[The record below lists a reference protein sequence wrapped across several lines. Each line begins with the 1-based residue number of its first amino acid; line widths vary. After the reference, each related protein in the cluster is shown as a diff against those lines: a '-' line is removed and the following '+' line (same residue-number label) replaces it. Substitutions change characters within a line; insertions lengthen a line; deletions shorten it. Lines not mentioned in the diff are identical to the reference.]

1 LLEENQFPCRE
12 EEEET
17 LGYEQQQRQQQLE
30 SAHN

>member
-17 LGYEQQQRQQQLE
+17 LGYEQQQQQQLE
-30 SAHN
+30 SDHN